1 MTGALLGGA
10 IALCQL
16 LGLALLGY
24 LFRTDRNGRDGG
36 QC

>member
-1 MTGALLGGA
+1 MTSALLGGA

-24 LFRTDRNGRDGG
+24 LFRTDRKRKGG
-36 QC
+36 A